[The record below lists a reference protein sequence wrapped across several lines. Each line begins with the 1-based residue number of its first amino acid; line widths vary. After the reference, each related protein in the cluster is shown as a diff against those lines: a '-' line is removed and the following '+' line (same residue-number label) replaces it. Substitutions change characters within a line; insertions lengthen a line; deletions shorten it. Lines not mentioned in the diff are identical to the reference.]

1 MLSKVSSTNEQVG
14 KGWLGEKNCRD
25 TGVEVK
31 KNAVNVFREV
41 KIKNPTIGNGGFID
55 KRVRKT

>member
-1 MLSKVSSTNEQVG
+1 MS
-14 KGWLGEKNCRD
+14 WLGEKNCRD